1 LLPSKS
7 RKYTRSIDLMKDF
20 LNEMRLLMELN
31 KSAKTK
37 YTLKVEINKIIL
49 NVKASLIMMIIMLV
63 VPSAK
68 KKLFLMA
75 RLT

>member
-1 LLPSKS
+1 
-7 RKYTRSIDLMKDF
+7 
-20 LNEMRLLMELN
+20 MRLLMELN

>member
-1 LLPSKS
+1 MLPSKS